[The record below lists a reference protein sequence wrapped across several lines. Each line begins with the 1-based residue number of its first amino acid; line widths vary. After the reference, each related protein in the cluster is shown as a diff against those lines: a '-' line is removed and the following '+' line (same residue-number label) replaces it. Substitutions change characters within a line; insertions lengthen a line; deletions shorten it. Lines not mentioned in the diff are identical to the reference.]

1 VQDGFLFERS
11 RKMNTNLKS
20 VYEQLL
26 AARYTEDGK
35 AYFMSGFY
43 LTKREDA
50 LKMIEALKQF
60 YEEVSEEEI
69 EAENRRLNEEITV
82 ASRFQR

>member
-1 VQDGFLFERS
+1 
-11 RKMNTNLKS
+11 MNTNVKS
-20 VYEQLL
+20 VYDQPL

-60 YEEVSEEEI
+60 YEEVSAEEI
-69 EAENRRLNEEITV
+69 EAENRRLNEEIDV
-82 ASRFQR
+82 ASQFSKGGR